1 MILEDFSKRKQDFR
15 TKKLKY
21 FIDIFNKKLKY
32 ANKTQQNK
40 LSSKEV
46 KKKIF
51 EINKKR
57 DSIFQHYLLIEKELI
72 EYIAILNAK
81 NHPKN
86 ISINHE
92 IDEINNDI
100 IER

>member
-57 DSIFQHYLLIEKELI
+57 DSIFQH
-72 EYIAILNAK
+72 
-81 NHPKN
+81 
-86 ISINHE
+86 
-92 IDEINNDI
+92 
-100 IER
+100 